1 MFPWHHVR
9 FCTDKETITDTVRHL
24 NVCFLWF
31 RCLTKQEPLSPSLY
45 VPNTHTHTHT
55 HWHTQWPQAWH
66 VGHKFQDTPRCS
78 QSAVPTACRPTSGHH
93 LYPIRAT
100 RGLRCRTHAT
110 KKKKSIHCVPPQ
122 SHPALFNYWAHS
134 INFMLLT
141 QWEHIKVY
149 WIKRRRGS
157 ISRWLMQTSDSVQS
171 LSAKPH
177 WSASLLYTKCHL
189 CLKRGYFTSFIT
201 FVAKTCYQSAL
212 TETIRWF
219 TIKNKLFFLG

>member
-1 MFPWHHVR
+1 MFVFSDSGVWQSR
-9 FCTDKETITDTVRHL
+9 SL
-24 NVCFLWF
+24 FLRLF
-31 RCLTKQEPLSPSLY
+31 MSQ
-45 VPNTHTHTHT
+45 THTHTHT
-55 HWHTQWPQAWH
+55 HT
-66 VGHKFQDTPRCS
+66 DTHSGPRHGMWG
-78 QSAVPTACRPTSGHH
+78 TSFRT
-93 LYPIRAT
+93 LPAALS
-100 RGLRCRTHAT
+100 LRCRPPVGQPLAT
-110 KKKKSIHCVPPQ
+110 ICIPLEPQEGCGAERMQPKKKSIHCVPPQ

-177 WSASLLYTKCHL
+177 RSASLLYTKCHL